1 MKNTKIK
8 NQKSHFSL
16 FRFIVCSRQFPST
29 EVYYEAQENL
39 KLFFLREAFI
49 SLIN

>member
-8 NQKSHFSL
+8 NQKRHFSL

-29 EVYYEAQENL
+29 EAHYEAKEKKNNNFL
-39 KLFFLREAFI
+39 GGFLFFDL
-49 SLIN
+49 